1 MGRKVGTKRK
11 PRTISSAAQRLLD
24 EAANFKETTAAWNR
38 RMTLLSFSAQICGE
52 NIHPDEITRFA
63 GMFEAFV
70 LHGRVPPEPPA
81 DVVTLVTKVVKPG
94 VEPPKQVPAA
104 NPAIG
109 ASASRTMRAIQSGF
123 EEDTN
128 VLGPHGPNY

>member
-24 EAANFKETTAAWNR
+24 AAANFKETTATWNR

-81 DVVTLVTKVVKPG
+81 PPADVVTLVTKVVKPG

-104 NPAIG
+104 
-109 ASASRTMRAIQSGF
+109 
-123 EEDTN
+123 
-128 VLGPHGPNY
+128 HGPNY